1 MSRTVTV
8 ELPLPAN
15 WRRFRLPPSL
25 HSRLQDLL
33 DKQDRTGKLSAKE
46 RREARALTEL
56 VDFLSLIRLRA
67 KLVTKRR
74 AS

>member
-1 MSRTVTV
+1 VTV

-46 RREARALTEL
+46 RREANALAEL
-56 VDFLSLIRLRA
+56 MDFLSLIRLRA
-67 KLVTKRR
+67 KLVTKRP

>member
-1 MSRTVTV
+1 MSRTVIV

-15 WRRFRLPPSL
+15 WRRFRLPASL

-46 RREARALTEL
+46 RREAKALTEL

-67 KLVTKRR
+67 KLATKRR

>member
-1 MSRTVTV
+1 MSQTVIV
-8 ELPLPAN
+8 ELPMPAN
-15 WRRFRLPPSL
+15 WRRLRLPPSL

-46 RREARALTEL
+46 RREARELTEL
-56 VDFLSLIRLRA
+56 VDFLSVMRLQA
-67 KLVTKRR
+67 KLARKRR

>member
-25 HSRLQDLL
+25 HSRLQALL

-46 RREARALTEL
+46 RREAKALTEL
-56 VDFLSLIRLRA
+56 VDFLSLIRVRA